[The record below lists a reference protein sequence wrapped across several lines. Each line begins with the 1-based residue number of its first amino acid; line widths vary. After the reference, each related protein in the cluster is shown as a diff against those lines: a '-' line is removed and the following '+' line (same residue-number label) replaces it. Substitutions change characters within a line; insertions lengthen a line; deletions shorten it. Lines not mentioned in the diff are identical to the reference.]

1 MKIMNMK
8 QELDNGWIQ
17 TTTGKRFQPLAPVVS
32 DICIEDI
39 AWSLANQ
46 CRYNGHTRYFY
57 SVAQH
62 SVLVSKLVEQVHGLP
77 KWGLLHD
84 ASEAYL
90 HDLPAPL
97 KRLPEFQFYKDAEAQ
112 LMLAVCERFG
122 LDPAEPLEVK
132 AMDRMLLVTEAEQF
146 MSPLHPDWVFRR
158 PEYVGVDIEIVP
170 LLPDE
175 AFNEFM
181 ARYYELWPCN

>member
-1 MKIMNMK
+1 MEKNT
-8 QELDNGWIQ
+8 LDNGWIQ
-17 TTTGKRFQPLAPVVS
+17 TFTGKRFQPLAPVVS

-46 CRYNGHTRYFY
+46 CRYNGHSRHYY

-62 SVLVSKLVEQVHGLP
+62 SVIVSQLVEQTHDLP

-112 LMLAVCERFG
+112 LMLAICRRFEIY
-122 LDPAEPLEVK
+122 AVEPPEVK
-132 AMDRMLLVTEAEQF
+132 AIDRALLVTEAEQL
-146 MSPLHPDWVFRR
+146 MSPLHPDWVFKR
-158 PEYVGVDIEIVP
+158 PEYEGVDIVIEP
-170 LLPDE
+170 LSPSESAEL
-175 AFNEFM
+175 FM
-181 ARYYELWPCN
+181 SRFYELFKV